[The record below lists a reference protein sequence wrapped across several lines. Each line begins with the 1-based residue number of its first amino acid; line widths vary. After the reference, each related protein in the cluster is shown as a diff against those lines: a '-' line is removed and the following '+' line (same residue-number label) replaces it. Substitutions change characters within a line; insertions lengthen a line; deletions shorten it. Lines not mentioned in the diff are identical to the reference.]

1 MRYQITV
8 WNLDHN
14 DSPENRFACYC
25 ETYYHAIATFDT
37 LTRGVRGHY
46 KAWFIDL
53 EEGKEIRYSSVT
65 YQGNGVR

>member
-14 DSPENRFACYC
+14 DSPEGRFECYC
-25 ETYYHAIATFDT
+25 ETYYHAIAAFDV

-53 EEGKEIRYSSVT
+53 EEEKEIRYSSVT